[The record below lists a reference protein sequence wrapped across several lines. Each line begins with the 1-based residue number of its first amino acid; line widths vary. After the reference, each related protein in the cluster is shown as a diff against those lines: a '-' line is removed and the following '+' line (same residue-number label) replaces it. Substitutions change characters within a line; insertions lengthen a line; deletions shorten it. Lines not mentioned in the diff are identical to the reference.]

1 MKSMIKITLILLVCT
16 TALFSTEVSQAQ
28 LNDIYKE
35 AVLFITVFGIMG
47 IVSYLYSSRHAKA
60 YTPKEPSKEELLMQK
75 LKATRVKELSTLLD
89 EKRLTEGEFDMLKAF
104 YES

>member
-1 MKSMIKITLILLVCT
+1 MTKIIFILLLCS

-35 AVLFITVFGIMG
+35 AVLFIAVFGLMG

-60 YTPKEPSKEELLMQK
+60 YTPQEPSPEEILVQK
-75 LKATRVKELSTLLD
+75 FKDSRVKELSKLLD